1 MADGIYVAL
10 SGAVAESKRLDV
22 LSHNVANSNTAGY
35 RAQRV
40 TFAEALANASAK
52 TSPQVELSGQV
63 LDASPGALQQTGEAL
78 DLAIEGDGFFAVETP
93 QGVRYTRGGSFHLDA
108 EGTVVSADGHA
119 VLDRDGGH
127 LAIPAGTKAIA
138 IGADG
143 TIDAD
148 GLRVGQLQVARFE
161 PGALL
166 QEGTLLATQAGAS
179 ATAIEEGTNAI
190 VSGALERSNFNAVRG
205 MVELIRVSRSYESLT
220 KMIQSYRDLDQ
231 ATVQKLG

>member
-22 LSHNVANSNTAGY
+22 VSHNVANAGTTGY

-40 TFAEALANASAK
+40 TFAEALANESAK

-63 LDASPGALQQTGEAL
+63 IDTSPGAMQQTGEAL
-78 DLAIEGDGFFAVETP
+78 DLAIEGEGFFAIETP
-93 QGVRYTRGGSFHLDA
+93 HGVRYTRGGSFHRDA

-119 VLDRDGGH
+119 VLDRDGGP
-127 LAIPAGTKAIA
+127 LAIPAGAKTIA

-166 QEGTLLATQAGAS
+166 QEGTLLATQAGTS
-179 ATAIEEGTNAI
+179 ATAVEEGTNAV
-190 VSGALERSNFNAVRG
+190 VSGVLERSNFNAVRG
-205 MVELIRVSRSYESLT
+205 MVELIRVSRSFESLT

-231 ATVQKLG
+231 ATLQKLG